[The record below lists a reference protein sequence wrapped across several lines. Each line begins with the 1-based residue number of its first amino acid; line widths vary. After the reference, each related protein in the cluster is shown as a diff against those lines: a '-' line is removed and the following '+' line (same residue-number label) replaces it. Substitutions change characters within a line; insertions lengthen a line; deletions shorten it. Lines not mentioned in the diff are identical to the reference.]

1 MATSR
6 CVVGGSQEK
15 YYVWIIHVAAL
26 LRETTAPNWNSTAFH
41 VLDQSSDEGG
51 QYMW

>member
-1 MATSR
+1 MVTSR
-6 CVVGGSQEK
+6 CVAGGSQEK

-26 LRETTAPNWNSTAFH
+26 LREMTAPNWNETAFH

-51 QYMW
+51 QYLW